1 MKAKQ
6 DSVFEKY
13 AHEYDLITNATERAK
28 SHGRE
33 VEALIDRFHPTSILD
48 AGCATGLTTYLFAS
62 RGIPAVGLD
71 RSARMIEVARSK
83 YASSKLPMEF
93 LQGDFEKLPPKLN
106 GKFDLVVCLANSI
119 SGVSTA
125 AGLMRS
131 LKGFRRC
138 LTPGGSLVIQML
150 NLASLKEHE
159 VFPIRATRNGEILYL
174 RFSERLG
181 EQHQIHVIRTDLATQ
196 PPSYEI
202 FRHAYTS
209 HTKVAMTAAL
219 KKAGFG
225 TVTLFGKLDLT
236 EKFSRASRDIV
247 LLAKV

>member
-6 DSVFEKY
+6 ESVFEKY

-33 VEALIDRFHPTSILD
+33 VEALINRFHPTSILD
-48 AGCATGLTTYLFAS
+48 AGCATGLTSFLFAS
-62 RGIPAVGLD
+62 QGIHAVGLD
-71 RSARMIEVARSK
+71 RSVRMIEVAQSK
-83 YASSKLPMEF
+83 YQNSNLPMEF
-93 LQGDFEKLPPKLN
+93 LPGDFEKLPVKLN
-106 GKFDLVVCLANSI
+106 ARFDLVVCLANSI
-119 SGVSTA
+119 SGVATA

-138 LTPGGSLVIQML
+138 LAPGGSLVIQML

-159 VFPIRATRNGEILYL
+159 VFPIRATRNGDILYL
-174 RFSERLG
+174 RFSEREG
-181 EQHQIHVIRTDLATQ
+181 EEHQIHVIRTDLATQ

-202 FRHAYTS
+202 FRHAYRSYTRAEMTS
-209 HTKVAMTAAL
+209 AL

-225 TVTLFGKLDLT
+225 RVTLFGKLDLS

-247 LLAKV
+247 LIAAV